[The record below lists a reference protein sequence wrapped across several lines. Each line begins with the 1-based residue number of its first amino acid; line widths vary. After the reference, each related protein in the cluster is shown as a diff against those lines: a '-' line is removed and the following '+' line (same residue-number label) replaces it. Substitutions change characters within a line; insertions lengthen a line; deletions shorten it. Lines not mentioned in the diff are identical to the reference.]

1 MGFYEWLKNTNMG
14 IGELGARTLATP
26 IYAAADTINRFVANP
41 LLRAAGTGTQLPT
54 NMVAEN
60 AAGFTDAA
68 KFVAAPTAQ
77 VIPTLTPTATTKPAT
92 PTFGG
97 EAPVGPKAVG
107 ATGVPVNPVS
117 TKVPIGGTGFALVGD
132 KKINYADI
140 GTERDPLRR
149 LGGFVMTSGGGASGV
164 DPVSGVA
171 VADAA
176 TRQAAL
182 DASGVGTTQTLGQ
195 RLNSIDMGRGPG
207 GIINAVMQSKVA
219 RDDRKRFVG
228 DTKLG
233 MEQQQLDD
241 TRDYQMGTLQN
252 AFARTALDQATTP
265 VEIEMK
271 KALTG
276 YYSGMANAA
285 NAKAVAGSTTQD
297 KEVYDLVKHFTG
309 KDKDPA
315 TAVDRTT
322 KALLLTTGKGQSV
335 ETPAF
340 SMNGQRVKLRGVVPS
355 DMVGGYGA
363 ALQKLQDLTNA
374 YNRQWFRTGEDKA
387 KFDAQRMIILQ
398 ALKDYGVDVV
408 PETETL
414 GTE

>member
-1 MGFYEWLKNTNMG
+1 MGFYDWLKNTNMG
-14 IGELGARTLATP
+14 IGELGARALATP

-41 LLRAAGTGTQLPT
+41 LLRAAGTGAELPT
-54 NMVAEN
+54 HMVAEN
-60 AAGFTDAA
+60 AAGFSEAA
-68 KFVAAPTAQ
+68 KFAAAPIAQ

-92 PTFGG
+92 LAFGG

-117 TKVPIGGTGFALVGD
+117 TKVPIGGTGFALVGG

-195 RLNSIDMGRGPG
+195 RLNSIARGRGPG

-219 RDDRKRFVG
+219 RNDRKRFVG

-265 VEIEMK
+265 AEIEMK